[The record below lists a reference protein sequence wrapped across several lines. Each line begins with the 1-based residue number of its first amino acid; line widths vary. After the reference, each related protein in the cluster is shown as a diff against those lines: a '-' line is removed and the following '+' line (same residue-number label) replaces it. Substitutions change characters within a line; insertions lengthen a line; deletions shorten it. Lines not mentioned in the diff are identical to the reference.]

1 VTQSTNV
8 DSPVRAVQD
17 ETAER
22 TAPPTSDQIEASGAP
37 VAAAAADD
45 PAGLAD
51 RIARRRLGE
60 RLRRI
65 APFFADCRRGF
76 VLAFVGA
83 VIAAATEP
91 AIPALLK
98 ILLDDGVKQSTIP
111 LWAVPIAV
119 IGLTAIRGFAGLVSQ
134 YGLAWAANRG
144 TQSMRR
150 AMFQR
155 VLDAEPVLFTRNTAS
170 NLVNTL
176 TFEVQNGASQ
186 LVYSLQSLVGDSL
199 RFVALLGYLV
209 WLNWQLTIFVAV
221 LLPAV
226 AYVMR
231 KFSRRIHRVT
241 VQGQHSIDELAYV
254 VEENVLAWRSVR
266 LHGAEPSQAS
276 RFERVSNE
284 LRRLSM
290 KSIIAASTATPIT
303 QVLASCA
310 LAAVIVA
317 ALWQSSHGGNSVGS
331 FVAFIVA
338 MLQLVPPI
346 KHLSELA
353 GPITRGLAA
362 LDKGVALI
370 DATLPERGGS
380 FDPGKSAGHVE
391 LRGVTLRYRVAQAPA
406 LDRID
411 LELQAGETVALVGP
425 SGAGKTTLVNLLPR
439 FIEPSAG
446 TVLLD
451 GRPLA
456 EWNVL
461 ALRRQFAMVSQDV
474 VLFNDTVAA
483 NVSLGAS
490 SAGAEDRARIRAA
503 LASANLLEF
512 AESLPHGLDTVV
524 GHNASEFSGGQRQ
537 RLAIARAIYKDAPI
551 LILDEA
557 TSALDSESERLV
569 QQALGR
575 LMKGRTSLVIAH
587 RLSTIERADRI
598 VVIDAG
604 RVVESGTHAELLAA
618 GGLYAHLYSLQF
630 RS

>member
-1 VTQSTNV
+1 VTPPANV

-22 TAPPTSDQIEASGAP
+22 TSPPTSDNVEASGAP
-37 VAAAAADD
+37 AAGPPADAT
-45 PAGLAD
+45 AGLAD
-51 RIARRRLGE
+51 RVARRRLGE

-76 VLAFVGA
+76 VLALVGA

-98 ILLDDGVKQSTIP
+98 ILLDDGVKKSTIP

-119 IGLTAIRGFAGLVSQ
+119 IGLTAIRGLAGLVSQ

-155 VLDAEPVLFTRNTAS
+155 VLDAEPALFARNTAS

-209 WLNWQLTIFVAV
+209 WLNWQLTIFVAI

-241 VQGQHSIDELAYV
+241 VQGQQSIDELAYV

-290 KSIIAASTATPIT
+290 KSIVAASTATPIT

-370 DATLPERGGS
+370 DASLPERGGS
-380 FDPGKSAGHVE
+380 FDPGRSAGHVE
-391 LRGVTLRYRVAQAPA
+391 LRDVTLRYRAAQAPA
-406 LDRID
+406 LDRVD
-411 LELQAGETVALVGP
+411 LKLDAGETVALVGP

-439 FIEPSAG
+439 FLEPSAG

-451 GRPLA
+451 GHPLA

-490 SAGAEDRARIRAA
+490 GAGAEDRERIRAA

-512 AESLPHGLDTVV
+512 AESLPNGLDAVV

-569 QQALGR
+569 QQALVR

-604 RVVESGTHAELLAA
+604 RVVESGTHAALLAA
-618 GGLYAHLYSLQF
+618 GGLYARLHSLQF

>member
-1 VTQSTNV
+1 MNARV
-8 DSPVRAVQD
+8 DPAVATPVPAND
-17 ETAER
+17 A
-22 TAPPTSDQIEASGAP
+22 APPIAAPDPGAEAVDAT
-37 VAAAAADD
+37 
-45 PAGLAD
+45 LTT
-51 RIARRRLGE
+51 RTLGQ

-65 APFFADCRRGF
+65 WPFFDDCRRGF
-76 VLAFVGA
+76 VLAVVGA
-83 VIAAATEP
+83 IIAAATEP

-98 ILLDDGVKQSTIP
+98 VLLDDGMNKSTIP
-111 LWAVPIAV
+111 LWTVPIAI
-119 IGLTAIRGFAGLVSQ
+119 IGLTTIRGLAGFVSQ

-144 TQSMRR
+144 TQTMRR
-150 AMFQR
+150 AMFRR
-155 VLDAEPVLFTRNTAS
+155 VLDAEPTLFTRNAAS
-170 NLVNTL
+170 SLVNTL
-176 TFEVQNGASQ
+176 TFEVQNGAGQ

-199 RFVALLGYLV
+199 RFMALLGYLI
-209 WLNWQLTIFVAV
+209 WLNWQLTVFVAV

-226 AYVMR
+226 ALVMR
-231 KFSRRIHRVT
+231 KFSRRLHRLAVE
-241 VQGQHSIDELAYV
+241 GQHSTDELAYV

-303 QVLASCA
+303 QVMASCA

-317 ALWQSSHGGNSVGS
+317 ALWQSGRSGTSVGG

-338 MLQLVPPI
+338 MLQLVPPM

-362 LDKGVALI
+362 LDKGVNLI
-370 DATLPERGGS
+370 DSSRPETGGS
-380 FDPGKSAGHVE
+380 FDPGTSSGHIE
-391 LRGVTLRYRVAQAPA
+391 LRDVTLRYRATQAPA
-406 LDRID
+406 LDRVS
-411 LELQAGETVALVGP
+411 LELRAGETVALVGP
-425 SGAGKTTLVNLLPR
+425 SGAGKTSLVNLLPR
-439 FIEPSAG
+439 FIEPSSG
-446 TVLLD
+446 SLLLD
-451 GRPLA
+451 GRPLG
-456 EWNVL
+456 EWKVD
-461 ALRRQFAMVSQDV
+461 ALRRQFALVSQDV

-490 SAGAEDRARIRAA
+490 GSGSHGNGDRERVRAA
-503 LASANLLEF
+503 LAAASLLDF
-512 AESLPHGLDTVV
+512 AESLLKGLDTIV
-524 GHNASEFSGGQRQ
+524 GHNATEFSGGQRQ
-537 RLAIARAIYKDAPI
+537 RLAIARAIYKNAPI

-569 QQALGR
+569 QQALER

-598 VVIDAG
+598 VVVDAG

-618 GGLYAHLYSLQF
+618 GGLYARLHALQF